1 MGEQVIQDTSSGSS
15 KLGVGTLMG
24 TAVPLIQQ
32 MLIDGKVAEGGGH
45 ELKVRREPR
54 AYTLSFQPQT
64 LNSIALPSEGLSRN
78 QGRNPFTRK

>member
-1 MGEQVIQDTSSGSS
+1 MVEQVIQDTSSGSS

-45 ELKVRREPR
+45 ELKVRCVRV
-54 AYTLSFQPQT
+54 
-64 LNSIALPSEGLSRN
+64 
-78 QGRNPFTRK
+78 

>member
-1 MGEQVIQDTSSGSS
+1 MHRTPLSQGRPVNLQVIQDTSDGRS

-45 ELKVRREPR
+45 ELKVR
-54 AYTLSFQPQT
+54 
-64 LNSIALPSEGLSRN
+64 
-78 QGRNPFTRK
+78 

>member
-1 MGEQVIQDTSSGSS
+1 MQRHHMCVNASLVVEQVIQDTSGGSS

-45 ELKVRREPR
+45 ELKVCDHQ
-54 AYTLSFQPQT
+54 SSQ
-64 LNSIALPSEGLSRN
+64 LNLRP
-78 QGRNPFTRK
+78 PDP